1 MSNMCSQQSP
11 VFYRGGIGSV
21 PVITSGKGAY
31 IFDADGNKFLDAM
44 GGVAVQIVGH
54 GNEEIREAAN
64 KALEN
69 YAYTYSQNFT
79 TVHQEGLAQR
89 LRERL
94 DFPLDSMMYFGS
106 GGSDANEIA
115 MKFARQYHIS
125 RGKVGKYKVIGRSH
139 AFHGNT
145 FGTLSV
151 SDRPS
156 WRVTYD
162 PYLFKSPKA
171 PGWKTKRN
179 LLTMS
184 DEELKEKSIDEL
196 KRIIWSEGADTI
208 SAFILEP
215 ISGSSIAGAEPP
227 TGYLEAVRSICDAN
241 DILLI
246 ADEVF
251 VGYGRVGSRR
261 ASRLFNIE
269 PDITTLGK
277 GLGSGYAPL
286 SACVLSP
293 KVFSAL
299 GGRKA
304 RHQQGYTFSGI
315 PLSCAIG
322 VAVSD
327 FVEKNNLFESARTI
341 GNALH
346 QRLHQELDSLEIV
359 GEVRGRGMLAGIEL
373 VKDKKLMSPFE
384 EELNVANKVAENC
397 RELGVVVSPGSPQQ
411 AEFSGGDQIHL
422 APPYITDSNDIEIL
436 VSSLRESIIKV
447 ENTL

>member
-1 MSNMCSQQSP
+1 M
-11 VFYRGGIGSV
+11 
-21 PVITSGKGAY
+21 
-31 IFDADGNKFLDAM
+31 
-44 GGVAVQIVGH
+44 
-54 GNEEIREAAN
+54 
-64 KALEN
+64 
-69 YAYTYSQNFT
+69 
-79 TVHQEGLAQR
+79 
-89 LRERL
+89 
-94 DFPLDSMMYFGS
+94 
-106 GGSDANEIA
+106 
-115 MKFARQYHIS
+115 
-125 RGKVGKYKVIGRSH
+125 
-139 AFHGNT
+139 
-145 FGTLSV
+145 
-151 SDRPS
+151 
-156 WRVTYD
+156 
-162 PYLFKSPKA
+162 
-171 PGWKTKRN
+171 
-179 LLTMS
+179 
-184 DEELKEKSIDEL
+184 
-196 KRIIWSEGADTI
+196 
-208 SAFILEP
+208 
-215 ISGSSIAGAEPP
+215 
-227 TGYLEAVRSICDAN
+227 
-241 DILLI
+241 
-246 ADEVF
+246 
-251 VGYGRVGSRR
+251 
-261 ASRLFNIE
+261 
-269 PDITTLGK
+269 
-277 GLGSGYAPL
+277 